1 MPRVALLRGV
11 LARAAPLGQ
20 EGAGAELW
28 RVAATT
34 LAQPPALATGG
45 AAGFWN
51 PAQPGTGERAAVG
64 LEAVNTSS
72 AVGAA
77 GVLFTARAR
86 VSPVG
91 RVGIVYG
98 KMSVSDL
105 VATSLS
111 PDPDGGT
118 IPFYTQTVGASWSAA
133 RGASALGATFAYRTT
148 KLDYEHSNR
157 WTLDIGVRYGVTGA
171 LTLALATRSFSRFA
185 ASDAAQDL
193 SAGIDYRVWR
203 GPLWR
208 GGAAATVRGRYGI
221 TLTRGFTQDHQF
233 GAGFALGDLFA
244 TDLLVVR
251 EGSYS
256 GARWRFVAGPRV
268 ASGRSPLYVAE
279 NPRLAHL
286 SAPSRGGRAA
296 AYP

>member
-1 MPRVALLRGV
+1 MPRVALLLAV
-11 LARAAPLGQ
+11 LAPAALLGQ

-28 RVAATT
+28 RAAATT

-51 PAQPGTGERAAVG
+51 PAQRETGERAALG
-64 LEAVNTSS
+64 LEAVNTPST
-72 AVGAA
+72 VGLA

-91 RVGIVYG
+91 RVGLVYG

-118 IPFYTQTVGASWSAA
+118 IPFYTQTVGAGWSAA

-157 WTLDIGVRYGVTGA
+157 WTLDVGVRYGVTGA
-171 LTLALATRSFSRFA
+171 LTVALATRSYSRFA

-208 GGAAATVRGRYGI
+208 GRATATGPGRYGRTVSSGGHPEHPI
-221 TLTRGFTQDHQF
+221 
-233 GAGFALGDLFA
+233 GAGVALG
-244 TDLLVVR
+244 
-251 EGSYS
+251 
-256 GARWRFVAGPRV
+256 GPF
-268 ASGRSPLYVAE
+268 PTQ
-279 NPRLAHL
+279 
-286 SAPSRGGRAA
+286 
-296 AYP
+296 

>member
-1 MPRVALLRGV
+1 MPRVALLLGV
-11 LARAAPLGQ
+11 LAPAALLGQ

-28 RVAATT
+28 RVAAAT

-64 LEAVNTSS
+64 LEAVNTPST
-72 AVGAA
+72 VGAA

-86 VSPVG
+86 GSPVG

-98 KMSVSDL
+98 RMSVSDL

-133 RGASALGATFAYRTT
+133 RRASALGATFAYRTT
-148 KLDYEHSNR
+148 KLAYEEANR
-157 WTLDIGVRYGVTGA
+157 WTLDVGVRYGVTGA
-171 LTLALATRSFSRFA
+171 LTVALATRSFSRFA

-193 SAGIDYRVWR
+193 SAGSDYRTWSPPPGRGGGGGRLGGPGGVTWWR
-203 GPLWR
+203 GVTPGPPARRRLPARALLWR
-208 GGAAATVRGRYGI
+208 RLHAVC
-221 TLTRGFTQDHQF
+221 
-233 GAGFALGDLFA
+233 AG
-244 TDLLVVR
+244 
-251 EGSYS
+251 
-256 GARWRFVAGPRV
+256 W
-268 ASGRSPLYVAE
+268 
-279 NPRLAHL
+279 
-286 SAPSRGGRAA
+286 
-296 AYP
+296 

>member
-1 MPRVALLRGV
+1 MPRVALLLGV
-11 LARAAPLGQ
+11 LVPAALLGQ

-28 RVAATT
+28 RVAVTT
-34 LAQPPALATGG
+34 LAQPPALATSGS
-45 AAGFWN
+45 AGFWN
-51 PAQPGTGERAAVG
+51 PAQPETGERAAFG
-64 LEAVNTSS
+64 LEAVNTPST
-72 AVGAA
+72 VGAA

-86 VSPVG
+86 VRPVG

-98 KMSVSDL
+98 RMSVSDL
-105 VATSLS
+105 VPTSLS

-133 RGASALGATFAYRTT
+133 RGASALGATLAYRTT
-148 KLDYEHSNR
+148 HLDYEHSNR
-157 WTLDIGVRYGVTGA
+157 WTLDVGVRYGVTGA
-171 LTLALATRSFSRFA
+171 LTVALATRSFSRFA

-203 GPLWR
+203 GPPWR
-208 GGAAATVRGRYGI
+208 GGSAATVRARYGV

-256 GARWRFVAGPRV
+256 GTRWRFVAGLGL
-268 ASGRSPLYVAE
+268 AIGRYRLNVAE
-279 NPRLAHL
+279 NAGVGDIGASYRVGVEGLF
-286 SAPSRGGRAA
+286 R
-296 AYP
+296 

>member
-1 MPRVALLRGV
+1 MPRVPLLLGV
-11 LARAAPLGQ
+11 LAPAALLGQ
-20 EGAGAELW
+20 DGAGAELW

-51 PAQPGTGERAAVG
+51 PAQPATGERAAFG
-64 LEAVNTSS
+64 LDVVNTPSS
-72 AVGAA
+72 VGAS

-98 KMSVSDL
+98 RMSISDL
-105 VATSLS
+105 VPTSLS

-118 IPFYTQTVGASWSAA
+118 IPFYTQTVGASWSAT

-148 KLDYEHSNR
+148 QLDYEHSNR
-157 WTLDIGVRYGVTGA
+157 WTLDVGVRYGVTGA
-171 LTLALATRSFSRFA
+171 LTVALATRSFSRFA

-203 GPLWR
+203 GAPWR
-208 GGAAATVRGRYGI
+208 GGGAASVHGRYGI

-256 GARWRFVAGPRV
+256 GARWRFVAGLGLV
-268 ASGRSPLYVAE
+268 IGRYRLTLAE
-279 NPRLAHL
+279 NPGVAGVGASYRVGVEALF
-286 SAPSRGGRAA
+286 R
-296 AYP
+296 

>member
-1 MPRVALLRGV
+1 MPRVPLLLGV
-11 LARAAPLGQ
+11 LAPAALLGQ

-45 AAGFWN
+45 AADFWN
-51 PAQPGTGERAAVG
+51 PAQPGTGERAALG
-64 LEAVNTSS
+64 LEAVSTP
-72 AVGAA
+72 ATVGAA

-86 VSPVG
+86 LRPVG

-98 KMSVSDL
+98 RMSVSDL
-105 VATSLS
+105 VPTSLS

-118 IPFYTQTVGASWSAA
+118 IPFYTQIVGASWSAA
-133 RGASALGATFAYRTT
+133 RGASALGATLAYRTT
-148 KLDYEHSNR
+148 RLDYEHSNR
-157 WTLDIGVRYGVTGA
+157 WTLDVGVRYGVTGA
-171 LTLALATRSFSRFA
+171 LTVALATRSFSRFA

-193 SAGIDYRVWR
+193 SAGIDYCVWR
-203 GPLWR
+203 GAPWR
-208 GGAAATVRGRYGI
+208 GGAAASVHGRYGI

-244 TDLLVVR
+244 TDLLLVR

-256 GARWRFVAGPRV
+256 GARWRFVAGLGLV
-268 ASGRSPLYVAE
+268 IGRYRLTLAE
-279 NPRLAHL
+279 NPGVAGVGASYRMGVEALF
-286 SAPSRGGRAA
+286 R
-296 AYP
+296 

>member
-1 MPRVALLRGV
+1 MPRVALLLAV
-11 LARAAPLGQ
+11 LAPAALLGQ

-51 PAQPGTGERAAVG
+51 PAQPETGERAAFG
-64 LEAVNTSS
+64 LEAVNTPST
-72 AVGAA
+72 VGLA

-86 VSPVG
+86 VRPVG

-98 KMSVSDL
+98 RMSVSDL
-105 VATSLS
+105 VPTSVS

-133 RGASALGATFAYRTT
+133 RGASALGATLAYRTT
-148 KLDYEHSNR
+148 RLDYEHANR
-157 WTLDIGVRYGVTGA
+157 WTLDVGVRYGVTGA
-171 LTLALATRSFSRFA
+171 LTVGLATRSFSRFA
-185 ASDAAQDL
+185 ASDAAQDV

-221 TLTRGFTQDHQF
+221 TLTRGFTHDHQF

-251 EGSYS
+251 EGGYS
-256 GARWRFVAGPRV
+256 GARWRFVAGLGL
-268 ASGRSPLYVAE
+268 AIGRYRLNVAE
-279 NPRLAHL
+279 NPGVADIGASYRVGVEALY
-286 SAPSRGGRAA
+286 R
-296 AYP
+296 

>member
-1 MPRVALLRGV
+1 MPRVPLLLGV
-11 LARAAPLGQ
+11 LAPAALVGQ

-45 AAGFWN
+45 AASFWN
-51 PAQPGTGERAAVG
+51 PAQPATGERAAFG
-64 LEAVNTSS
+64 LDVVNTPSS
-72 AVGAA
+72 VGAA

-98 KMSVSDL
+98 RMSVSDL

-118 IPFYTQTVGASWSAA
+118 IPFYAQTVGASWSAA

-148 KLDYEHSNR
+148 KVDYEHSNR
-157 WTLDIGVRYGVTGA
+157 WTLDVGVHYGVTGA
-171 LTLALATRSFSRFA
+171 LTVALATRSFSRFA

-208 GGAAATVRGRYGI
+208 GGGAATVPGRYGI
-221 TLTRGFTQDHQF
+221 PWTRGFAHAPQV
-233 GAGFALGDLFA
+233 GAGL
-244 TDLLVVR
+244 R
-251 EGSYS
+251 
-256 GARWRFVAGPRV
+256 
-268 ASGRSPLYVAE
+268 
-279 NPRLAHL
+279 
-286 SAPSRGGRAA
+286 
-296 AYP
+296 

>member
-1 MPRVALLRGV
+1 MPRVALLLAV
-11 LARAAPLGQ
+11 LAPAALLGQ

-28 RVAATT
+28 RAAATT

-51 PAQPGTGERAAVG
+51 PAQPETGERAALG
-64 LEAVNTSS
+64 LEAVNTPST
-72 AVGAA
+72 VGLA

-86 VSPVG
+86 VRPVG

-98 KMSVSDL
+98 RMSVSDL
-105 VATSLS
+105 VPTSLS

-148 KLDYEHSNR
+148 QLDYEHSNR
-157 WTLDIGVRYGVTGA
+157 WTLDVGVRYGVTGA
-171 LTLALATRSFSRFA
+171 LTVALATRSFSRFA

-193 SAGIDYRVWR
+193 SAGIDCRVWR

-208 GGAAATVRGRYGI
+208 GGAPAPGGGRRRI
-221 TLTRGFTQDHQF
+221 MFMSGFTPEHQI
-233 GAGFALGDLFA
+233 GAGVALGGLFR

-251 EGSYS
+251 AGGS
-256 GARWRFVAGPRV
+256 
-268 ASGRSPLYVAE
+268 
-279 NPRLAHL
+279 
-286 SAPSRGGRAA
+286 SRGGR
-296 AYP
+296 PFV

>member
-1 MPRVALLRGV
+1 MPRVALLFGV
-11 LARAAPLGQ
+11 LAPAALLGQ

-51 PAQPGTGERAAVG
+51 PAQPATGERAAFG
-64 LEAVNTSS
+64 LEAVNVPSTV
-72 AVGAA
+72 AAA

-86 VSPVG
+86 LGPVG
-91 RVGIVYG
+91 RVGMVYG
-98 KMSVSDL
+98 RMSVSDL
-105 VATSLS
+105 VPTSLS
-111 PDPDGGT
+111 PEPDGGT
-118 IPFYTQTVGASWSAA
+118 IPFYTQTVGASWSAT
-133 RGASALGATFAYRTT
+133 RGANALGATLAYRTT
-148 KLDYEHSNR
+148 KLDYEHSDR
-157 WTLDIGVRYGVTGA
+157 WTLDLGVRYGVTGA
-171 LTLALATRSFSRFA
+171 LTVAVATRSFSRFA

-193 SAGIDYRVWR
+193 SAGIDYRVWQ

-208 GGAAATVRGRYGI
+208 GGAAATVRGRYGV
-221 TLTRGFTQDHQF
+221 TWTRGFTQDHQL

-256 GARWRFVAGPRV
+256 GGRWRFVAGLGL
-268 ASGRSPLYVAE
+268 AIGRYRLTMAE
-279 NPRLAHL
+279 NPGVADIGASYRVGVEALL
-286 SAPSRGGRAA
+286 R
-296 AYP
+296 

>member
-1 MPRVALLRGV
+1 MPRVPLLLGV
-11 LARAAPLGQ
+11 LAPAALLGQ

-28 RVAATT
+28 RLAATT

-51 PAQPGTGERAAVG
+51 PAQPATGERAAFG
-64 LEAVNTSS
+64 LEVVNTPS
-72 AVGAA
+72 AVGAS

-98 KMSVSDL
+98 RMSISDL
-105 VATSLS
+105 VPTSLS

-157 WTLDIGVRYGVTGA
+157 WTLDVGVRYGVTGA
-171 LTLALATRSFSRFA
+171 LTVALATRSFSRFA
-185 ASDAAQDL
+185 ASDPAQDL

-203 GPLWR
+203 GPP
-208 GGAAATVRGRYGI
+208 VRGR
-221 TLTRGFTQDHQF
+221 
-233 GAGFALGDLFA
+233 GAGP
-244 TDLLVVR
+244 
-251 EGSYS
+251 
-256 GARWRFVAGPRV
+256 GPRRQRTTW
-268 ASGRSPLYVAE
+268 ARGLSPGHQRG
-279 NPRLAHL
+279 PRHL
-286 SAPSRGGRAA
+286 P
-296 AYP
+296 P

>member
-1 MPRVALLRGV
+1 MPRVPLLLGV
-11 LARAAPLGQ
+11 LAPAALLGQ

-34 LAQPPALATGG
+34 LAQPAALATGG

-51 PAQPGTGERAAVG
+51 PAQPGTGERAALG
-64 LEAVNTSS
+64 LEAVSTP
-72 AVGAA
+72 ATVGAA

-86 VSPVG
+86 LRPVG

-98 KMSVSDL
+98 RMSVSDL
-105 VATSLS
+105 VPTSLS

-133 RGASALGATFAYRTT
+133 RGASALGATFGYRTT
-148 KLDYEHSNR
+148 TLDLEHSNR
-157 WTLDIGVRYGVTGA
+157 WTLDVGVRYGVTGT
-171 LTLALATRSFSRFA
+171 LTLAFATRSFSRFA

-203 GPLWR
+203 GAPWR
-208 GGAAATVRGRYGI
+208 GGAAASVHGRYGI

-233 GAGFALGDLFA
+233 GAGFAPGDLFS
-244 TDLLVVR
+244 THLLLVR
-251 EGSYS
+251 EGSYT
-256 GARWRFVAGPRV
+256 GAPWRFGVWPGVRV
-268 ASGRSPLYVAE
+268 GRS
-279 NPRLAHL
+279 
-286 SAPSRGGRAA
+286 AP
-296 AYP
+296 

>member
-1 MPRVALLRGV
+1 MLGV
-11 LARAAPLGQ
+11 LAPAALRGQ

-64 LEAVNTSS
+64 LEAVNTPST
-72 AVGAA
+72 VGAA

-86 VSPVG
+86 VSSVG

-98 KMSVSDL
+98 RMSISDL
-105 VATSLS
+105 VPTSLS

-133 RGASALGATFAYRTT
+133 RGTSALGATFAYRTT

-157 WTLDIGVRYGVTGA
+157 WTLDVGVRYAVTGA
-171 LTLALATRSFSRFA
+171 LTVALATRSFSRFA

-208 GGAAATVRGRYGI
+208 GGAAATVRGRYGM

-256 GARWRFVAGPRV
+256 GGRWRFVAGLGL
-268 ASGRSPLYVAE
+268 AIGRYRLTMAE
-279 NPRLAHL
+279 NPGVADIGASYRVGVEALF
-286 SAPSRGGRAA
+286 R
-296 AYP
+296 

>member
-1 MPRVALLRGV
+1 MPRVALLLAV
-11 LARAAPLGQ
+11 LAPAALLGQ

-34 LAQPPALATGG
+34 LAQPLALATGG

-51 PAQPGTGERAAVG
+51 PAQPETGERAAFG
-64 LEAVNTSS
+64 LDAVNTPST
-72 AVGAA
+72 VGLA

-86 VSPVG
+86 VRPVG

-98 KMSVSDL
+98 RMSVSDL
-105 VATSLS
+105 VPTSLS

-118 IPFYTQTVGASWSAA
+118 IPFYTQSVGASWSAA
-133 RGASALGATFAYRTT
+133 RGASALGATLAYRTT
-148 KLDYEHSNR
+148 RLDYEHANR
-157 WTLDIGVRYGVTGA
+157 WTLDVGVRYGVTGA
-171 LTLALATRSFSRFA
+171 LTVGLATRSFSRFA
-185 ASDAAQDL
+185 ASDAAQDV
-193 SAGIDYRVWR
+193 SAGIDYLVWR

-221 TLTRGFTQDHQF
+221 TLTRGFTHDHQL

-251 EGSYS
+251 EGGYS
-256 GARWRFVAGPRV
+256 GARWRFVAGLGL
-268 ASGRSPLYVAE
+268 AIGRYRLNVAE
-279 NPRLAHL
+279 NP
-286 SAPSRGGRAA
+286 GAA
-296 AYP
+296 DIGASYRVGVEALYR